1 MDLLTIS
8 PFFQHI
14 VLSPSIKCAIRTR
27 FCWLAKMSL
36 FTLLY
41 YRALQVANTPS
52 GLTQGGKT
60 VAAAQH
66 SAVMTLCLNKGAI
79 YPL

>member
-1 MDLLTIS
+1 
-8 PFFQHI
+8 
-14 VLSPSIKCAIRTR
+14 
-27 FCWLAKMSL
+27 MSL

-66 SAVMTLCLNKGAI
+66 SAVMTLWLNKGAI

>member
-1 MDLLTIS
+1 
-8 PFFQHI
+8 
-14 VLSPSIKCAIRTR
+14 
-27 FCWLAKMSL
+27 MSL

-66 SAVMTLCLNKGAI
+66 SAVMTLCLNKRAI